1 MQSLAI
7 DLVGRATDV
16 TLHTTVRGG
25 EGRGGEGRGGEGRG
39 GEGRGGD

>member
-7 DLVGRATDV
+7 DLVGRETDV
-16 TLHTTVRGG
+16 TPQTTVRVGG

-39 GEGRGGD
+39 LT